1 MAWKPLCLFE
11 LEFEGLEEDKS
22 WESRNRGFPRV
33 DRCLHART
41 FSTLDLRFPSF
52 LAGGISF

>member
-1 MAWKPLCLFE
+1 MFE